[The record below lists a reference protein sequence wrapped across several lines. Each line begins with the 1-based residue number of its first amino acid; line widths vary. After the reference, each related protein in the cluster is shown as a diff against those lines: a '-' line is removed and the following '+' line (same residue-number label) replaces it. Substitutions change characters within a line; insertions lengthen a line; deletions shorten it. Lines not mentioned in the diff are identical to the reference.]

1 MQVTI
6 SGFILTTSTNPPP
19 AWRTRASCARVMK
32 RLLCFSLFTW
42 ASAAI
47 LLLGHSTGT
56 IALSGAVALAGF
68 DLLRP

>member
-1 MQVTI
+1 
-6 SGFILTTSTNPPP
+6 
-19 AWRTRASCARVMK
+19 MK